1 VVIDVLDNDLGG
13 GGPLVLSSVTITQAP
28 ANGQAVY
35 NGSMVVYTANTGFFG
50 TDTFKYTVANVLG
63 TVSNE
68 ATVTI
73 TVLCAGGTA
82 TIIEC
87 GQ

>member
-1 VVIDVLDNDLGG
+1 MTWAVGARSYFHAL
-13 GGPLVLSSVTITQAP
+13 PSHAAQQ
-28 ANGQAVY
+28 GQAVF
-35 NGSMVVYTANTGFFG
+35 NGAQVVYTANPGFFG
-50 TDTFKYTVANVLG
+50 TDDFKYTVANVLG

-68 ATVTI
+68 ATVTV